1 LKNGGNVVCGN
12 AIKLSWFEVCK
23 NDNGEE
29 VFILGN
35 PPYLG
40 QKQQSKEQKSDL
52 EYASSGVNGYKK
64 LDYIACWFLKASKY
78 ITKNNSF
85 SFVTTSSLCQGI
97 QVPLLWPNIFN
108 IGLEISFAYKSFE
121 WSNNAANTAGVTCSI
136 VGIRHISN
144 RSKYL
149 FDLETIKQVKNINAY
164 LVDGN
169 NVIVEKSRKPISDLP
184 IMSYGNMALDGGHLL
199 MSDQEKNALLNLSPE
214 AGEFI
219 KKTTGSNEFIKGI
232 PRWCLWIE
240 DSELCRAK
248 KITAIAERIE
258 SCREFRATGGD
269 VARTLV
275 GRSHQFRYR
284 HTAKKSQI
292 LVPLVSSER
301 RKYIPVGYV
310 DKNTVIQ
317 QTAQVIYD
325 AELYVFS
332 IVNSYMHMI
341 WVRAVCGRLTS
352 RLQYSNELCYNTFPL
367 PSMLSDQKEY
377 LSMLA
382 LKLLSV
388 REEYPEK
395 TFSELY
401 DPKKMPTKL
410 SEIHSEIDMYVE
422 NIFRDDMFENDD
434 DRLSYMLNASEAI
447 RESKNA

>member
-1 LKNGGNVVCGN
+1 
-12 AIKLSWFEVCK
+12 
-23 NDNGEE
+23 
-29 VFILGN
+29 
-35 PPYLG
+35 
-40 QKQQSKEQKSDL
+40 
-52 EYASSGVNGYKK
+52 
-64 LDYIACWFLKASKY
+64 
-78 ITKNNSF
+78 
-85 SFVTTSSLCQGI
+85 
-97 QVPLLWPNIFN
+97 
-108 IGLEISFAYKSFE
+108 
-121 WSNNAANTAGVTCSI
+121 
-136 VGIRHISN
+136 
-144 RSKYL
+144 
-149 FDLETIKQVKNINAY
+149 VKNINAY